1 MHNNK
6 KHLPPRFLAA
16 AFASVSALGLSGAA
30 EAEIMLYDKD
40 QTTFSTDGY
49 INAFYVNSKVD
60 REGEQ
65 FDRRQSR
72 VKMGFLP
79 NYIGFNMGKQVDD
92 LNSARGRRSGSPS
105 TTAKPTAPIPPSTC
119 ASSTARWPTLS
130 GAKC

>member
-92 LNSARGRRSGSPS
+92 LKLGAGVVLGHHQRQRNQRHRYRHRR
-105 TTAKPTAPIPPSTC
+105 APVLRHGGQP
-119 ASSTARWPTLS
+119 
-130 GAKC
+130 

>member
-72 VKMGFLP
+72 VKMGFCP
-79 NYIGFNMGKQVDD
+79 TTSV
-92 LNSARGRRSGSPS
+92 S
-105 TTAKPTAPIPPSTC
+105 TW
-119 ASSTARWPTLS
+119 ASR
-130 GAKC
+130 